1 MKNKTFALNI
11 LLSLA
16 LALTMMV
23 FMLVNTFA
31 PIVILPQID
40 IPNLVALSLIVLII
54 EHYAVP
60 GDKHCYVC
68 VALLSALTFGLMPM
82 AAGYAFGMEA
92 VKLGVVGAAVFTV
105 VTWLFRSI
113 ADRISTGPKAHG
125 AIIISALALW
135 LASQG
140 FANIIL

>member
-16 LALTMMV
+16 VALAMMV

-31 PIVILPQID
+31 PIAILPQIN
-40 IPNLVALSLIVLII
+40 ISNLVALSLIVLII
-54 EHYAVP
+54 EHYAAP
-60 GDKHCYVC
+60 GAKHCYVC

-82 AAGYAFGMEA
+82 AAGYAAGMEA
-92 VKLGVVGAAVFTV
+92 VKLGVVGATVFTV